1 MTFLHPGPG
10 PLDPPRAFDPGPA
23 SLVDRI
29 RYLEWSPVVAGA
41 VAAAALALVLHAFA
55 LAIGLSVSSTAPTWR
70 DTSFALVLL
79 SGLYVVLAAL
89 ASYGLGGYLA
99 GLMRARLTSREDA
112 ELRDGLHGLLVW
124 AFATLLSA
132 VIGLAA
138 AQSLT
143 RVAAP
148 SGGRAGSSTSVSDES
163 LIAYDLDRLFR
174 AERRPNTD
182 LDYPRAEA
190 ARILLTTSSHR
201 GMQPEDRAYLV
212 RLTAAYTGL
221 AQPDAE
227 RRVDEIA
234 ARAKE
239 NISRARR
246 SAVILAFMIGAA
258 AMLGAAA
265 SWFAACASGRVR
277 DGEVSPHALLDWGRP
292 VIRRRGLVVVR

>member
-1 MTFLHPGPG
+1 MTSVYPGPG
-10 PLDPPRAFDPGPA
+10 SGVPRPATDPRPA
-23 SLVDRI
+23 SLAERI
-29 RYLEWSPVVAGA
+29 FYLEWGPIVSGA
-41 VAAAALALVLHAFA
+41 IAAAALALVLHAFA

-70 DTSFALVLL
+70 DSSFALGLL

-99 GLMRARLTSREDA
+99 GLMRSRLSSGENAD
-112 ELRDGLHGLLVW
+112 LRDGLHGLLVW
-124 AFATLLSA
+124 ALATLLTA
-132 VIGLAA
+132 VIGLAT

-143 RVAAP
+143 RLAAP
-148 SGGRAGSSTSVSDES
+148 TSGQAGPSMSVAGEN

-174 AERRPNTD
+174 AERRPNGD
-182 LDYPRAEA
+182 LEHPRAEA

-212 RLTAAYTGL
+212 RLTAASTGL

-227 RRVDEIA
+227 RRVDEVA

-246 SAVILAFMIGAA
+246 SAVILAFTAGAA
-258 AMLGAAA
+258 ALLGAAA
-265 SWFAACASGRVR
+265 SWFAACAGGRIR
-277 DGEVSPHALLDWGRP
+277 DGEAPPHALVDWGRP
-292 VIRRRGLVVVR
+292 VRRN